1 MMHVLQ
7 LAATSRCKINTAC
20 GIMQAVIG
28 SSWFKLKKWMPG
40 LCGITSGR
48 RRGLWATRR
57 RRRIPWRG
65 RGWRGPVSA

>member
-28 SSWFKLKKWMPG
+28 SSWFKLEKWMKG
-40 LCGITSGR
+40 HGSFI
-48 RRGLWATRR
+48 
-57 RRRIPWRG
+57 
-65 RGWRGPVSA
+65 